1 MSTHDLLA
9 LLEERAAA
17 GTGAVLARTKG
28 SIVFDAGADGAW
40 TLILD
45 RGSIRLQHGPIDE
58 PMSTISAS
66 LPVLRSVIEGTR
78 SGIEA
83 FLSGELTMRGS
94 MALVLQL
101 DGLFAAM
108 ERPDQFPR
116 AGLTLA
122 AGIRTAYLEA
132 GPPDAPPIVLIH
144 GLGATNGSMLPTLWD
159 LARDH
164 RVIAPDL
171 PGHGATEAVDD
182 CYDAAFLGRWLS
194 SFFDAVQVERP
205 VLIGNSLGGRT
216 ALEAGLEFPEKVGA
230 LVLLSPAVAFRKMR
244 QFVPLVRKLN
254 PRWAS
259 LPVPMTRKVAAMELR
274 SMFAVPERLS
284 PAAFDA
290 AVDEFM
296 RVWRRR
302 SSRVAF
308 FCALRSIYLDEAFG
322 EKGFWDRLPGLQ
334 PPALFIWGRRD
345 RLVPHG
351 FSRYVADALPDAE
364 TIVYPDCGHVP
375 QFELPDQ
382 TNAHIRDFLTRLER
396 SRGAAPGAR
405 PTLAKLGA

>member
-1 MSTHDLLA
+1 MSTNDLLA
-9 LLEERAAA
+9 LLEERASA
-17 GTGAVLARTKG
+17 GTGPVLARTRG
-28 SIVFDAGADGAW
+28 SIVFDAGPDGAW
-40 TLILD
+40 TLRLD
-45 RGSIRLQHGPIDE
+45 RGSVALQHGPIED

-66 LPVLRSVIEGTR
+66 LPVMRSVIEGTR

-94 MALVLQL
+94 MALALQM
-101 DGLFAAM
+101 DGLFAAE
-108 ERPDQFPR
+108 ERPAQFPR
-116 AGLTLA
+116 AGVTLA
-122 AGIRTAYLEA
+122 SGIRTAYLEA
-132 GPPDAPPIVLIH
+132 GPRDAPPVVLIH

-171 PGHGATEAVDD
+171 PGHGATEAVKD

-205 VLIGNSLGGRT
+205 VLVGNSLGGRT
-216 ALEAGLEFPEKVGA
+216 ALEAGLEYPDKVGG

-244 QFVPLVRKLN
+244 QFVPLVRRLN
-254 PRWAS
+254 PQWAS
-259 LPVPMTRKVAAMELR
+259 IPVPMTRKMAMLELR
-274 SMFAVPERLS
+274 SMFAVPERIS

-290 AVDEFM
+290 AVDEFL
-296 RVWRRR
+296 RVWHRR

-322 EKGFWDRLPGLQ
+322 EKGFWDRLPDLQ
-334 PPALFIWGRRD
+334 APALFIWGRRD

-351 FSRYVADALPDAE
+351 FARHVSQALPNSE
-364 TIVYPDCGHVP
+364 TVVFPDCGHVP

-382 TNAHIRDFLTRLER
+382 THAHIRDFLTRLER
-396 SRGAAPGAR
+396 SHGATGSR
-405 PTLAKLGA
+405 PALAKMGA

>member
-1 MSTHDLLA
+1 MSTNDLLA
-9 LLEERAAA
+9 LLEQRATA
-17 GTGAVLARTKG
+17 GTGPVLARTRG

-40 TLILD
+40 SVLLD
-45 RGSIRLQHGPIDE
+45 RGSVKIQHGAIDE
-58 PMSTISAS
+58 PTSTVAAP
-66 LPVLRSVIEGTR
+66 LPVLRSVIDGSR
-78 SGIEA
+78 SGVEA
-83 FLSGELTMRGS
+83 FLGGELTMRGS
-94 MALVLQL
+94 MALALQM
-101 DGLFAAM
+101 DGLFAA
-108 ERPDQFPR
+108 EQRPTRFPR

-132 GPPDAPPIVLIH
+132 GPRDAPPIVLIH

-159 LARDH
+159 LAADY

-182 CYDAAFLGRWLS
+182 SYDAAFLGRWLI
-194 SFFDAVQVERP
+194 SFFDAVGVDRP

-216 ALEAGLEFPEKVGA
+216 ALEAGLEYPDRVGG
-230 LVLLSPAVAFRKMR
+230 LVLLAPAVAFRKLR

-259 LPVPMTRKVAAMELR
+259 LPVPMTRKVAALELR
-274 SMFAVPERLS
+274 RMFAVPGRIS
-284 PAAFDA
+284 PAAYDA

-322 EKGFWDRLPGLQ
+322 EKGFWERLPSLQ
-334 PPALFIWGRRD
+334 APALFVWGRRD
-345 RLVPHG
+345 RLVPFG
-351 FSRYVADALPDAE
+351 FARYVSEALPNAE
-364 TIVYPDCGHVP
+364 TVVFPDCGHVP

-382 TNAHIRDFLTRLER
+382 THGLVREFLQ
-396 SRGAAPGAR
+396 
-405 PTLAKLGA
+405 KLGYTRTLSLHSTPPLTKVGA

>member
-1 MSTHDLLA
+1 MSTTDLLS

-17 GTGAVLARTKG
+17 GTGPVLARTRG
-28 SIVFDAGADGAW
+28 SIVFDAGPEGAW
-40 TLILD
+40 TLLLE
-45 RGSIRLQHGPIDE
+45 RGTVRVQYGAIDD
-58 PMSTISAS
+58 PTSTVAAS
-66 LPVLRSVIEGTR
+66 LPVLRSVVEGTR

-94 MALVLQL
+94 MALGLQM
-101 DGLFAAM
+101 DGLFAA
-108 ERPDQFPR
+108 ETRPAQFPR

-132 GPPDAPPIVLIH
+132 GPKDAPPVVLIH

-171 PGHGATEAVDD
+171 PGHGATEAVHDN
-182 CYDAAFLGRWLS
+182 YDAAFLGRWLS
-194 SFFDAVQVERP
+194 AFFDAVGAERP

-216 ALEAGLEFPEKVGA
+216 ALEAGLEYPDKVGG
-230 LVLLSPAVAFRKMR
+230 LVLLAPAVAFRKMR
-244 QFVPLVRKLN
+244 QFIPLVRRLN

-259 LPVPMTRKVAAMELR
+259 VPVPMTRRVAAAELR
-274 SMFAVPERLS
+274 HMFAVPERIS
-284 PAAFDA
+284 PAAYDA

-296 RVWRRR
+296 RVWKRR

-322 EKGFWDRLPGLQ
+322 ERGFWDRLPTLQ
-334 PPALFIWGRRD
+334 TPALFVWGKRD
-345 RLVPHG
+345 RLVPAAFARH
-351 FSRYVADALPDAE
+351 VAEALPHSE
-364 TIVYPDCGHVP
+364 TVVFPDCGHVP
-375 QFELPDQ
+375 QFELPDE
-382 TNAHIRDFLTRLER
+382 THAYIRDFLQRLEG
-396 SRGAAPGAR
+396 SRPQPGAH
-405 PTLAKLGA
+405 PVFEDMSA

>member
-1 MSTHDLLA
+1 MSTNDLLA

-17 GTGAVLARTKG
+17 GAGPVLARTRG

-40 TLILD
+40 TILLD
-45 RGSIRLQHGPIDE
+45 RGSVRVLHGPVDE

-66 LPVLRSVIEGTR
+66 LPVLRQVIEGTR
-78 SGIEA
+78 SGLEA

-94 MALVLQL
+94 MALALQM
-101 DGLFAAM
+101 DGLFAEQ
-108 ERPDQFPR
+108 ERPAQFPR

-132 GPPDAPPIVLIH
+132 GPKDAPPVLLIH
-144 GLGATNGSMLPTLWD
+144 GLGATNGSMLPTIWD

-171 PGHGATEAVDD
+171 PGHGATEAVND
-182 CYDAAFLGRWLS
+182 CYDAAFLGRWLAA
-194 SFFDAVQVERP
+194 FIDAVGADKP

-216 ALEAGLEFPEKVGA
+216 ALEAGLEYPDKIGG
-230 LVLLSPAVAFRKMR
+230 LVLLCPAVAFRKMR

-254 PRWAS
+254 PQWAS
-259 LPVPMTRKVAAMELR
+259 VPVPMTRKMAELELR
-274 SMFAVPERLS
+274 SMFAVPERIS
-284 PAAFDA
+284 PAAYDA
-290 AVDEFM
+290 AVDEFL

-322 EKGFWDRLPGLQ
+322 EKGFWERLPTLQ
-334 PPALFIWGRRD
+334 TPALFVWGRRD

-351 FSRYVADALPDAE
+351 FARHVSEALPNAE
-364 TIVYPDCGHVP
+364 TVLFPDCGHVP

-382 TNAHIRDFLTRLER
+382 THAHIRDFLARLGR
-396 SRGAAPGAR
+396 PRVVQDDGSPFASMGA
-405 PTLAKLGA
+405 